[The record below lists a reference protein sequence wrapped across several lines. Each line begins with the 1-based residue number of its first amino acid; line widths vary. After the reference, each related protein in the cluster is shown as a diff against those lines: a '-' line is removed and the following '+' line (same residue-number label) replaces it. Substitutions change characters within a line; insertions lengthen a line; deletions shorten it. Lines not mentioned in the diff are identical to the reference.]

1 MVKLRIIYTTYWI
14 AACKTTLKAP
24 LHFFQRLI
32 EQFAHFEEKFA
43 KWRKNN
49 NDEMVFSQNK
59 FPFGY

>member
-43 KWRKNN
+43 K
-49 NDEMVFSQNK
+49 
-59 FPFGY
+59 